1 MSDPQKSKWGVLS
14 ATLFAG
20 FTVVLNNS
28 LMNVALPYF
37 MGFYAL
43 TAVAGQWII
52 TAFALGMALI
62 MPVSTY
68 LAKRFG
74 SKAIFLTGTIIFLFS
89 SLAGAFSWDFASM
102 IAFRLVQG
110 IGGGLIMPIAMI
122 MIFQKFPKGERGF
135 AMGVW
140 GVAVMIAPT
149 IGPTIG
155 GLLLEFFSWHML
167 FLMNIPTAFIS
178 LLLAIKFLQE
188 DAQKER
194 RQFDWLGFL
203 FVTGGILGT
212 LIGID
217 ALQTNAG
224 VYVYLLIFSGIVL
237 LGLFVVHELR
247 TSEPLLDISILK
259 NTVFSASLLILINS
273 VTAMFSV
280 LLLIPILIQE
290 VYGQSALYAGLLL
303 FPQALAWGSSMTIG
317 GRLLDRKGP
326 YPVIMIG
333 VITITV
339 VTFILAFSIN
349 TTSVALLITLLVI
362 HGIANGFINTPVTT
376 AGLNALPA
384 EHVSA
389 GSVFNNVAR
398 QMMKVISVVLLSILY
413 ESRRN
418 SHLVTTSDELQSGL
432 VAIQEVYIIVAICLA
447 ISIPIVFYLRKD
459 WQ

>member
-1 MSDPQKSKWGVLS
+1 
-14 ATLFAG
+14 
-20 FTVVLNNS
+20 
-28 LMNVALPYF
+28 
-37 MGFYAL
+37 MG
-43 TAVAGQWII
+43 I
-52 TAFALGMALI
+52 
-62 MPVSTY
+62 
-68 LAKRFG
+68 
-74 SKAIFLTGTIIFLFS
+74 
-89 SLAGAFSWDFASM
+89 
-102 IAFRLVQG
+102 
-110 IGGGLIMPIAMI
+110 
-122 MIFQKFPKGERGF
+122 
-135 AMGVW
+135 
-140 GVAVMIAPT
+140 
-149 IGPTIG
+149 
-155 GLLLEFFSWHML
+155 
-167 FLMNIPTAFIS
+167 
-178 LLLAIKFLQE
+178 
-188 DAQKER
+188 
-194 RQFDWLGFL
+194 
-203 FVTGGILGT
+203 
-212 LIGID
+212 
-217 ALQTNAG
+217 
-224 VYVYLLIFSGIVL
+224 
-237 LGLFVVHELR
+237 
-247 TSEPLLDISILK
+247 
-259 NTVFSASLLILINS
+259 
-273 VTAMFSV
+273 
-280 LLLIPILIQE
+280 
-290 VYGQSALYAGLLL
+290 
-303 FPQALAWGSSMTIG
+303 SMTIG